1 MWPYWF
7 LFLIPAFYSISK
19 FRLVDWTASSPPLQW
34 RLMGILIFLMVGFRF
49 EVGGDWFTYLEQL
62 EELNIPFD
70 NIVEIGRG
78 EFSYKLLNWLAIQ
91 IGIGIYLPNLV
102 SSCLFTLGLMS
113 FCQNSPRPWL
123 ALLLAVPYLI
133 IVVAMGYTR
142 QGASIG
148 LMMFGLVALKNNNH
162 LKFLFWATLAALFH
176 KSSVILVPLALFTGS
191 RRPIINSFA
200 IIVTGILLFVL
211 ILQEHVD
218 FLIYGYL
225 EQNYQSS
232 GAAIR
237 IAMNAIPACIF
248 LIYKKRFKLN
258 SNELNFWSWM
268 SYGALAFILLLIISP
283 SSTAVDRVAL
293 YWIPIQIYVGSRLP
307 DALGSKTASRKF
319 WVVTIIA
326 YCAIVQMVWLVFG
339 DTSYA
344 WIPYKFFLWEWIW
357 T

>member
-1 MWPYWF
+1 
-7 LFLIPAFYSISK
+7 
-19 FRLVDWTASSPPLQW
+19 
-34 RLMGILIFLMVGFRF
+34 
-49 EVGGDWFTYLEQL
+49 
-62 EELNIPFD
+62 
-70 NIVEIGRG
+70 
-78 EFSYKLLNWLAIQ
+78 
-91 IGIGIYLPNLV
+91 
-102 SSCLFTLGLMS
+102 
-113 FCQNSPRPWL
+113 
-123 ALLLAVPYLI
+123 
-133 IVVAMGYTR
+133 
-142 QGASIG
+142 
-148 LMMFGLVALKNNNH
+148 
-162 LKFLFWATLAALFH
+162 
-176 KSSVILVPLALFTGS
+176 
-191 RRPIINSFA
+191 
-200 IIVTGILLFVL
+200 
-211 ILQEHVD
+211 
-218 FLIYGYL
+218 
-225 EQNYQSS
+225 
-232 GAAIR
+232 
-237 IAMNAIPACIF
+237 MNAIPACIF